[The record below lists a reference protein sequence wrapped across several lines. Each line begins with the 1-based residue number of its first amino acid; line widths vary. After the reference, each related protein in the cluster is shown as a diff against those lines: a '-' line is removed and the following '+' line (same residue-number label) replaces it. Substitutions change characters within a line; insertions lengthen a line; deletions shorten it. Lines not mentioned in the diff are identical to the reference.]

1 MLKRSRWMVGLI
13 CFFGA
18 WAWVGCGTPTKTDP
32 KEGTLQLTVA
42 LEASP
47 AKVGANTL
55 HVHVKDAQGQMLEG
69 CKLTISPNMPAHG
82 HGSSKEVTLKEEEK
96 GHFQAEVYF
105 QMKGAWEVKVRA
117 EKGSDFAEKTLP
129 VDVQ

>member
-1 MLKRSRWMVGLI
+1 MFKMSRRMVLFV
-13 CFFGA
+13 CVFGCSA
-18 WAWVGCGTPTKTDP
+18 LLACGTPTNTDP
-32 KEGTLQLTVA
+32 KQGALQLTVG

-55 HVHVKDAQGQMLEG
+55 HIEVKDAQGQMLEG
-69 CKLTISPNMPAHG
+69 CKVTVTPNMPAHG
-82 HGSSKEVTLKEEEK
+82 HGSSKEVTMQEHEK
-96 GHFQAEVYF
+96 GHHHAEVYF

-117 EKGSDFAEKTLP
+117 EKGSDFAEKTLA